1 LINLKQKTKMTEKT
15 KLIRG
20 ILDAAT
26 ADNLAEA
33 ERLIDEYTENI
44 SVGFGVW
51 DCVNAFGKIEG
62 ERFESGVRKNFHQYI
77 KEKQ

>member
-1 LINLKQKTKMTEKT
+1 MINLKQKKKMTEKT

-44 SVGFGVW
+44 SVGFEIWLGMDKGV
-51 DCVNAFGKIEG
+51 DPGI
-62 ERFESGVRKNFHQYI
+62 RKHFQEYI
-77 KEKQ
+77 NETHP